1 MNLQGFPPVFL
12 LLAKLCQGVSPC
24 WPNFDHPHVRDTRE
38 NVLDLTVG
46 LPQVWVVDEMLLLDH
61 LLLSLDNLLNDL

>member
-1 MNLQGFPPVFL
+1 MVAKSFLFAPVLL
-12 LLAKLCQGVSPC
+12 LLAEFCQGISPC

-46 LPQVWVVDEMLLLDH
+46 LAQVCIVDEMPLLDH
-61 LLLSLDNLLNDL
+61 LLRALELVSA